1 MVVLGENQKFAAA
14 LIHPDMT
21 YLKDFCKRHEIAYTD
36 DASLLTHAD
45 VKAIFNKELKKFNP
59 LFAHHEQIKAYELV
73 SEEWSVDNGILTPT
87 LKVKRNII
95 QQRYKDLIDKL
106 FE

>member
-1 MVVLGENQKFAAA
+1 
-14 LIHPDMT
+14 MT

-59 LFAHHEQIKAYELV
+59 CLPTTNKSKPTNWSAKNGRWITDPHPHPQGEAQHH
-73 SEEWSVDNGILTPT
+73 PT
-87 LKVKRNII
+87 AL
-95 QQRYKDLIDKL
+95 QRLD
-106 FE
+106 